1 MHIERE
7 LFSIRVMGINIV
19 RFMGITQAKQAI
31 QRALTRSDGSSPS
44 SWVPRCYFPVHV
56 GETERRF
63 MVPISFLGNASFQN
77 LLKKA
82 EEEFDVDH
90 QIGAIKLPCDE
101 HSFLALMSTHISLF
115 ILSTI

>member
-1 MHIERE
+1 
-7 LFSIRVMGINIV
+7 MGSK
-19 RFMGITQAKQAI
+19 G
-31 QRALTRSDGSSPS
+31 LLPS
-44 SWVPRCYFPVHV
+44 SCWRDREEIYGANLVF
-56 GETERRF
+56 
-63 MVPISFLGNASFQN
+63 GNASFQN